1 MVVTIR
7 NDILF
12 VADHYYHLL
21 KPGGVMILEDIPDE
35 ALLKELTDLFNKKEQ
50 KGIRIFDVRE
60 SGRFD
65 DLVWAIIKE

>member
-1 MVVTIR
+1 
-7 NDILF
+7 
-12 VADHYYHLL
+12 
-21 KPGGVMILEDIPDE
+21 MILEDIPNE
-35 ALLKELTDLFNKKEQ
+35 KLLQELTNLFSPEEQ